1 MKIITVIT
9 FGLVVAASN
18 AAHAQSGYY
27 ATDPTPVQITPVAG
41 HGPLVA
47 DNGMTL
53 YTFDDDS
60 AGMSNCYDSCATSWP
75 PYLVDVYDAAPG
87 DGFVQIARQDGTTQ
101 WAKDG
106 APLYF
111 WVGDTAPGDTTGDG
125 IGGVWHIAK

>member
-27 ATDPTPVQITPVAG
+27 ATDPTPAQITPVAG

-60 AGMSNCYDSCATSWP
+60 AGMSNCYDSCAASWP
-75 PYLVDVYDAAPG
+75 PYRVDVSGAAPG